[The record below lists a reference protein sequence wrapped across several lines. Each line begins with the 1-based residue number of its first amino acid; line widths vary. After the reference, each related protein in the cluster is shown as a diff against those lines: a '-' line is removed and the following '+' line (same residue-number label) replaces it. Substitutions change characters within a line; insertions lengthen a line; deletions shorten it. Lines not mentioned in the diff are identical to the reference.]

1 MCDEEETA
9 LSDECWG
16 RHGDNQSSVL
26 RLRGKGKE
34 GWIVGVRGGG
44 GAHKSPRVILTFCH
58 QTTLADV

>member
-44 GAHKSPRVILTFCH
+44 GGGPTKRHK
-58 QTTLADV
+58 